1 MVGIGGDHNGFE
13 LKQRLCA
20 LLRAQGHGVLD
31 FGARE
36 GETADYPDIAASVAQ
51 AVATGNVDRGI
62 LVCGSGLGMA
72 IAANKVPGIRAATV
86 HDTYTARLAG
96 ERAAAQ
102 VIALGAWIVGPELA
116 CEMVLTWL
124 AAEFQGGGSARK
136 LAKIAGLEQRHRRV
150 DLPLMLEVS

>member
-86 HDTYTARLAG
+86 HDTYTARSPGSVPPPRSSPWARGSWARNWPVRWSLPG
-96 ERAAAQ
+96 WRRSSRAAGLPASSPRSR
-102 VIALGAWIVGPELA
+102 VWS
-116 CEMVLTWL
+116 
-124 AAEFQGGGSARK
+124 SAT
-136 LAKIAGLEQRHRRV
+136 AGWTCR
-150 DLPLMLEVS
+150 